1 MLQVLNNHSIFENKT
16 VRGALKVLSTLIDW
30 NDITYF
36 NCCMDKI
43 REFLRQKHL
52 RTGAFQCLGALVGKG
67 MAELDKLNIIRS
79 SGYLEEVRDA
89 TYNLL
94 NNFEEYEGTD
104 EYDEEKNYMIA
115 VSTSV
120 SHIGKWCISLQKPE
134 EGKIDPFT
142 EPSSREFFSQVSQFL
157 LEKAIAILDT
167 DCFEVGWPMIDFLTP
182 WI

>member
-1 MLQVLNNHSIFENKT
+1 M
-16 VRGALKVLSTLIDW
+16 LSTLIDW

-43 REFLRQKHL
+43 REFLRQKYL
-52 RTGAFQCLGALVGKG
+52 RIGAFQCLSALVGKG
-67 MAELDKLNIIRS
+67 MPELDKLNIIRS

-94 NNFEEYEGTD
+94 NNYEEHMGTD

-120 SHIGKWCISLQKPE
+120 SHMGKWCISLMKPD
-134 EGKIDPFT
+134 EGKLDPFT
-142 EPSSREFFSQVSQFL
+142 DQASREYFS
-157 LEKAIAILDT
+157 
-167 DCFEVGWPMIDFLTP
+167 
-182 WI
+182 